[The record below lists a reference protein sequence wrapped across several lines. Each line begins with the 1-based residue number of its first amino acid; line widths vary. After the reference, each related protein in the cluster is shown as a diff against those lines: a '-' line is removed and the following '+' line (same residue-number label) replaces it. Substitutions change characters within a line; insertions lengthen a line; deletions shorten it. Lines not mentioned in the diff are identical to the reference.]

1 MPHYEPIDALA
12 LPRFA
17 GVRTFMRLPL
27 VQDLEILKRD
37 HVDFV
42 VAGLPFDTGATF
54 RAGARFG
61 PEAIRSASALLRPY
75 NPELDLSIFEH
86 IHGVDYGD
94 SPVAPGF
101 IEDSYARMQQFL
113 QPLHEAGITPIG
125 LGGDHAVVL
134 AELRAAA
141 AVHGPLALVHFDS
154 HTDTW
159 DQYWGHQYTHGTPF
173 RRAAE
178 EGLLDTRRSTM
189 TGMRGGLYGRED
201 LQGARDLGFTVIPM
215 TQLRQRGNAEVLQ
228 ETRARAG
235 DAKCFLSFDIDFIDP
250 AYAPGTGT
258 PEVGG
263 PTSADGL
270 ELVRGLAGLNFVG
283 FDVVEVYPQYDAG
296 AITAELA
303 ANVAYEMISLIA
315 WRKKKATSNE
325 Q

>member
-1 MPHYEPIDALA
+1 MPRYEPTDAMV

-17 GVRTFMRLPL
+17 GVRTFMRLPVL
-27 VQDLEILKRD
+27 QDLEILKRD
-37 HVDFV
+37 RVDFAV
-42 VAGLPFDTGATF
+42 VGLPFDTGATF

-75 NPELDLSIFEH
+75 NPEHDLKIFDY

-101 IEDSYARMQQFL
+101 IEDSYERMQKYL
-113 QPLHEAGITPIG
+113 QPLHEAAITPIA

-141 AVHGPLALVHFDS
+141 AVHGPLGLVHFDS
-154 HTDTW
+154 HSDTW
-159 DQYWGHQYTHGTPF
+159 DEYWGHKYTHGTPF
-173 RRAAE
+173 RRAVE
-178 EGLLDTRRSTM
+178 EGLLDTSRSIQV
-189 TGMRGGLYGRED
+189 GMRGSLYGQED
-201 LQGARDLGFTVIPM
+201 LQNARDLGFVVVPM
-215 TQLRQRGNAEVLQ
+215 SELRRRGNSEVLAQ
-228 ETRARAG
+228 IRARAG
-235 DAKCFLSFDIDFIDP
+235 AGKCFLSFDIDFIDP

-270 ELVRGLAGLNFVG
+270 ELVRGLTGLDFAA
-283 FDVVEVYPQYDAG
+283 FDVVEIYPQYDPA

-303 ANVAYEMISLIA
+303 ANLAYEMISLIA
-315 WRKKKATSNE
+315 WKKREAMSNE